1 MDRAD
6 EIVLMQIRLVKLAT
20 KTWGIAMPDVAKLF
34 TKNDVYVF
42 IREMYEEFHV
52 QGDSANL
59 EEIKEFLKGK
69 KIFV

>member
-1 MDRAD
+1 
-6 EIVLMQIRLVKLAT
+6 
-20 KTWGIAMPDVAKLF
+20 MPDVAKLF
-34 TKNDVYVF
+34 AKNDVYVF